1 MIQLMMIVDH
11 GIDDDDIG
19 DIDDDDI
26 VDDDDIDDHDDID
39 DDDDDVDDDDL
50 LLLLHSGDYIRC
62 DEYS

>member
-1 MIQLMMIVDH
+1 MMIVDH
-11 GIDDDDIG
+11 DIDDDDIG

-39 DDDDDVDDDDL
+39 DDDDDDL
-50 LLLLHSGDYIRC
+50 LVLLHSGDYIRC